1 MLNIF
6 EIKEIIQKRI
16 EYLSKKN
23 RHYVIDMGSLEEP
36 KEEKV
41 YHKAGQGRRW
51 CLSCERI
58 KELKRLLKELKMEES
73 IWKIKK

>member
-6 EIKEIIQKRI
+6 EICEIINKRI

-23 RHYVIDMGSLEEP
+23 KHYVVDMGSLEEP

-41 YHKAGQGRRW
+41 YHKAGKGKKW
-51 CLSCERI
+51 CVSCERI
-58 KELKRLLKELKMEES
+58 KELKRLLKDLK
-73 IWKIKK
+73 